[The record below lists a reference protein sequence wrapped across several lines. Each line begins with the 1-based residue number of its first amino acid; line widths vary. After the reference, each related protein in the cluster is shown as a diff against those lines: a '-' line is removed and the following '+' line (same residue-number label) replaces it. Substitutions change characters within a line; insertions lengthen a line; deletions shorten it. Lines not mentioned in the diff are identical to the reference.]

1 MVEWEDAEEVD
12 RRREETA
19 RRERPLSRREY
30 VSRVVI
36 TLIVVALAYAVWRLT
51 SLLLL
56 VFAAMLFAMFLRSI
70 ADPLTRLTRLPP
82 GGSLAATVV
91 LLTLAGGG
99 FIMTFGAG
107 VSAQL
112 HALFADL
119 PGAWLSFSAKLEAFG
134 LPRSGLEWI
143 GRQLQ
148 LAGGL
153 STLAQW
159 AGEIAGLAG
168 GLVLASV
175 GGVYIAA
182 QPALYRRGLLSIVPR
197 AVRPQVEGALDPL
210 AVGLRHWLVGQLA
223 TMSLVGSLT
232 GLGALAI
239 GLPSAVALGLI
250 AALLEF
256 VPYIGPIATAVPA
269 LLLAFSISTKAT
281 ILTLLLLT
289 GVQQLEGY
297 ILTPL
302 IQRRAV
308 LLPPAVTLFSLF
320 GMGIM
325 FGALGVL
332 LAAPLTVCILVIV
345 RRIQAPG
352 ALDARSPS

>member
-1 MVEWEDAEEVD
+1 MSEREKTPGVVPENNEMSD
-12 RRREETA
+12 RA
-19 RRERPLSRREY
+19 KPPLPRREY
-30 VSRVVI
+30 VLRIVI
-36 TLIVVALAYAVWRLT
+36 AVIVVALAYTLWRLT

-56 VFAAMLFAMFLRSI
+56 VFAAMLFAIMLRSI
-70 ADPLTRLTRLPP
+70 ADPLARLTRISP
-82 GGSLAATVV
+82 GWSLAMTVV

-99 FIMTFGAG
+99 FVVIFGAG

-112 HALFADL
+112 HVLLADL
-119 PGAWLSFSAKLEAFG
+119 PGAWLSFSATLESFG

-153 STLAQW
+153 GILAQW
-159 AGEIAGLAG
+159 AGQTAGLVG
-168 GLVLASV
+168 GLVLASI
-175 GGVYIAA
+175 GGVYFAA
-182 QPALYRRGLLSIVPR
+182 QPALYRRGLLSIAPR
-197 AVRPQVEGALDPL
+197 SVRAQVAATLDLSAVS
-210 AVGLRHWLVGQLA
+210 LRHWLVGQLA
-223 TMSLVGSLT
+223 TMTLVGSLT

-256 VPYIGPIATAVPA
+256 VPYVGPVATAVPA
-269 LLLAFSISTKAT
+269 LLLAFSISARAA
-281 ILTLLLLT
+281 ILTLLLLIA
-289 GVQQLEGY
+289 VQQLEGY

-325 FGALGVL
+325 FGTLGVL
-332 LAAPLTVCILVIV
+332 LATPLTVCILVIV
-345 RRIQAPG
+345 RRIRPPDAP
-352 ALDARSPS
+352 DS

>member
-1 MVEWEDAEEVD
+1 MGEREDTEEATPPGN
-12 RRREETA
+12 ETA
-19 RRERPLSRREY
+19 HRERPLSRREY
-30 VSRVVI
+30 ALRVVMAVV
-36 TLIVVALAYAVWRLT
+36 VVALAYALWRLT

-56 VFAAMLFAMFLRSI
+56 VFAATLFAILLRSI
-70 ADPLTRLTRLPP
+70 ADPLARLTRLPP
-82 GGSLAATVV
+82 GWSLAMTVV
-91 LLTLAGGG
+91 LLTFAGGG
-99 FIMTFGAG
+99 FVMTFGAG

-119 PGAWLSFSAKLEAFG
+119 PGAWLSLAATLETFG
-134 LPRSGLEWI
+134 LPRSVLEWI

-159 AGEIAGLAG
+159 AGQTAGLAG
-168 GLVLASV
+168 GLLLASV

-182 QPALYRRGLLSIVPR
+182 QATLYRRGLLSIVPR
-197 AVRPQVEGALDPL
+197 AVRRQVAETLDPL
-210 AVGLRHWLVGQLA
+210 AVSLRHWLVGQLA
-223 TMSLVGSLT
+223 TMALVGSLT

-256 VPYIGPIATAVPA
+256 VPYVGPIATAVPA
-269 LLLAFSISTKAT
+269 LLLAFSISAKAT
-281 ILTLLLLT
+281 ILTLLLLIA
-289 GVQQLEGY
+289 VQQLEGY

-320 GMGIM
+320 GLGIM

-332 LAAPLTVCILVIV
+332 LATPLTVCILVIV
-345 RRIQAPG
+345 RRIQAP
-352 ALDARSPS
+352 DARDSRSPS